1 MRFGAV
7 GAIFIAIGRGLDWV
21 RKFLHLILLLLIFG
35 FIVGALRVSIPSM
48 PTRAALVIAPEG
60 EIVDQLSGDPIERAL
75 TQARGQ
81 GRNETLVW
89 DLIDAIRAAAKD
101 KRIPVIVIDTE
112 NFAGAGQPTLEE
124 LARALKEFRATGKKV
139 IAYGTAYEQAQYY
152 LASQADE
159 VYVDPFGMVLVQGY
173 ESYHMFYKDVLD
185 KIGVDINV
193 FRVGAYKSAVEPYSR
208 TNMSPEAKEETSV
221 FLNSLWSS
229 YQKATTTARKLKPDA
244 MSSYVATL
252 TEQVSGS
259 RTPAAEV
266 ALKAGLVTGIKSRLD
281 VEKRVID
288 IVGEDP
294 EDGSFKSV
302 SADDYVRVVHAEK
315 KVAGSGTPKIG
326 VVVAAGEILDGDQ
339 PPGTIGG
346 SSTARLI
353 REARMDD
360 DVKAVVLRVDSPGGS
375 MMAAEEIHREII
387 ALKAAGKPLVVSMG
401 DLAASGGYYIAAPAD
416 DIWASPATITGSIG
430 IFAVIPTVSKTLGK
444 IGVSV
449 DGVGTTPLSGQLRL
463 DRPLGEDAKKFLQAT
478 IERGYDE
485 FIGRVS
491 AGRKKSPAEV
501 NEIAQ
506 GRVWSGIDA
515 QRLGLVDRLGSFD
528 DAVKDAAKRAKLTSY
543 DLHFVEPSLSW
554 AQQFALQ
561 IRMLAVK
568 TLFTLDDRTK
578 RLLRVADKLD
588 PLSQEVDR
596 LSRMSVPNRLYAYCF
611 CTVR

>member
-35 FIVGALRVSIPSM
+35 FIVGALRVSIPTV
-48 PTRAALVIAPEG
+48 PTRAALLIAPEG
-60 EIVDQLSGDPIERAL
+60 EIVDQLSGDPIERAI

-112 NFAGAGQPTLEE
+112 NFSGAGQPTLEE

-173 ESYHMFYKDVLD
+173 EAYHMFYKDVLD
-185 KIGVDINV
+185 KLGVDINV
-193 FRVGAYKSAVEPYSR
+193 FRVGAYKSAVEVYSR

-221 FLNSLWSS
+221 YLNSLWSS
-229 YQKATTTARKLKPDA
+229 YQKATTAARKLKPDA
-244 MSSYVATL
+244 VSSYVATL
-252 TEQVSGS
+252 ADQVGS
-259 RTPAAEV
+259 HIPAAEV
-266 ALKAGLVTGIKSRLD
+266 ALKAGLVTGVKSRLD

-302 SADDYVRVVHAEK
+302 SADEYVRVVHAEK

-375 MMAAEEIHREII
+375 MMAAEEIHREIV
-387 ALKAAGKPLVVSMG
+387 ALKAAGKPFVVSMG

-416 DIWASPATITGSIG
+416 EIWASPATITGSIG

-444 IGVSV
+444 IGVNV

-463 DRPLGEDAKKFLQAT
+463 DRPLGEEAKKFLQAT

-506 GRVWSGIDA
+506 GRVWSGSDA
-515 QRLGLVDRLGSFD
+515 KHLGLVDRLGSFD
-528 DAVKDAAKRAKLTSY
+528 DAVKAAAKRAKLTNY
-543 DLHFVEPSLSW
+543 DLHFIEPSLSW

-561 IRMLAVK
+561 VRMLAVK
-568 TLFTLDDRTK
+568 TLFTLDDRTQ

-596 LSRMSVPNRLYAYCF
+596 LSRMSAPNRLYAYCF
-611 CTVR
+611 CSVR